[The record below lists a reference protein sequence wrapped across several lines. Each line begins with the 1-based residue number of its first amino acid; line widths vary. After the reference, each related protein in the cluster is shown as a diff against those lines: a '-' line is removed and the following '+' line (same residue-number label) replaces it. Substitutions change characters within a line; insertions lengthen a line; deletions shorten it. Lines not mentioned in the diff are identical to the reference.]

1 MKICSHCGFKVLDN
15 QRYCPKCGFSV
26 NSINNE
32 EKKLNS
38 NWDKIDDTAKI
49 EMPIIPDTPHKKT
62 LNKKLIITTIILSVV
77 VLSILT
83 IILMYH
89 NKGSEVIP
97 IINTGGDGG
106 NTGGDGGN
114 TIDTGGDG
122 GNTIDTGGGNTIDT
136 GGGNTIDTGGGNTI
150 DTGGGNTIDTGGGN
164 TIDTGGNTGGNGGGN
179 TGGDGGNTID
189 TGGNTG
195 GNGGNTGGNGGNT
208 GGNGGGNTDS
218 NTGNSKN
225 DVNYY
230 IEKYKD
236 RDFIFPDSDSV
247 ELTYNDLNSLSVEE
261 LFIARNEMF
270 ARYGYIFDDNSN
282 LTKFFQSK
290 KWYSPNS
297 NYYGKL
303 YSQVEEDNCKL
314 IKTVEFTKLSHDLCP
329 TITSDYVFP
338 NSSSSLLSS
347 SDISSK
353 NNWEIII
360 AINEIY
366 ARYGF
371 SFSPVELNNYFESKS
386 WYTNTYY
393 NNITLN
399 DTEDKNLKLLAQE
412 REKRITNALMHDL
425 GK

>member
-97 IINTGGDGG
+97 II
-106 NTGGDGGN
+106 
-114 TIDTGGDG
+114 DTGGDG

-136 GGGNTIDTGGGNTI
+136 
-150 DTGGGNTIDTGGGN
+150 
-164 TIDTGGNTGGNGGGN
+164 
-179 TGGDGGNTID
+179 
-189 TGGNTG
+189 
-195 GNGGNTGGNGGNT
+195 GGNT

>member
-97 IINTGGDGG
+97 II
-106 NTGGDGGN
+106 
-114 TIDTGGDG
+114 DTGGDG
-122 GNTIDTGGGNTIDT
+122 GNTIDT
-136 GGGNTIDTGGGNTI
+136 
-150 DTGGGNTIDTGGGN
+150 
-164 TIDTGGNTGGNGGGN
+164 
-179 TGGDGGNTID
+179 
-189 TGGNTG
+189 
-195 GNGGNTGGNGGNT
+195 GGNT

>member
-97 IINTGGDGG
+97 II
-106 NTGGDGGN
+106 
-114 TIDTGGDG
+114 DTGGDG
-122 GNTIDTGGGNTIDT
+122 GNTIDT
-136 GGGNTIDTGGGNTI
+136 
-150 DTGGGNTIDTGGGN
+150 
-164 TIDTGGNTGGNGGGN
+164 
-179 TGGDGGNTID
+179 
-189 TGGNTG
+189 
-195 GNGGNTGGNGGNT
+195 GGNT

-270 ARYGYIFDDNSN
+270 ARYGYIFDANSN
-282 LTKFFQSK
+282 LTKFFQRK

>member
-97 IINTGGDGG
+97 IIDTGGDGG

-122 GNTIDTGGGNTIDT
+122 GG
-136 GGGNTIDTGGGNTI
+136 
-150 DTGGGNTIDTGGGN
+150 
-164 TIDTGGNTGGNGGGN
+164 
-179 TGGDGGNTID
+179 
-189 TGGNTG
+189 
-195 GNGGNTGGNGGNT
+195 
-208 GGNGGGNTDS
+208 

>member
-97 IINTGGDGG
+97 II
-106 NTGGDGGN
+106 
-114 TIDTGGDG
+114 DTGGDG
-122 GNTIDTGGGNTIDT
+122 GNT
-136 GGGNTIDTGGGNTI
+136 
-150 DTGGGNTIDTGGGN
+150 
-164 TIDTGGNTGGNGGGN
+164 
-179 TGGDGGNTID
+179 
-189 TGGNTG
+189 
-195 GNGGNTGGNGGNT
+195 GGNTGGNGGNT

-270 ARYGYIFDDNSN
+270 ARYGYIFDANSN

>member
-106 NTGGDGGN
+106 NT
-114 TIDTGGDG
+114 IDT
-122 GNTIDTGGGNTIDT
+122 
-136 GGGNTIDTGGGNTI
+136 
-150 DTGGGNTIDTGGGN
+150 
-164 TIDTGGNTGGNGGGN
+164 
-179 TGGDGGNTID
+179 
-189 TGGNTG
+189 
-195 GNGGNTGGNGGNT
+195 GGNT

>member
-97 IINTGGDGG
+97 IIDT
-106 NTGGDGGN
+106 GGN
-114 TIDTGGDG
+114 TIDT
-122 GNTIDTGGGNTIDT
+122 
-136 GGGNTIDTGGGNTI
+136 
-150 DTGGGNTIDTGGGN
+150 
-164 TIDTGGNTGGNGGGN
+164 
-179 TGGDGGNTID
+179 
-189 TGGNTG
+189 
-195 GNGGNTGGNGGNT
+195 GGNT

-282 LTKFFQSK
+282 LTKFFKSK

>member
-136 GGGNTIDTGGGNTI
+136 GG
-150 DTGGGNTIDTGGGN
+150 
-164 TIDTGGNTGGNGGGN
+164 NTGGNGGG
-179 TGGDGGNTID
+179 
-189 TGGNTG
+189 
-195 GNGGNTGGNGGNT
+195 
-208 GGNGGGNTDS
+208 

-247 ELTYNDLNSLSVEE
+247 QLTYNDLNSLSVEE

>member
-32 EKKLNS
+32 EKKLIS
-38 NWDKIDDTAKI
+38 NWYKIDDSAKI

-122 GNTIDTGGGNTIDT
+122 GNTIDTGGD
-136 GGGNTIDTGGGNTI
+136 
-150 DTGGGNTIDTGGGN
+150 
-164 TIDTGGNTGGNGGGN
+164 TGGNGGG
-179 TGGDGGNTID
+179 
-189 TGGNTG
+189 
-195 GNGGNTGGNGGNT
+195 
-208 GGNGGGNTDS
+208 

-247 ELTYNDLNSLSVEE
+247 QLTYNDLNSLSVEE

-270 ARYGYIFDDNSN
+270 ARYGYIFDANSN
-282 LTKFFQSK
+282 LTKFFQRK

>member
-106 NTGGDGGN
+106 NT
-114 TIDTGGDG
+114 
-122 GNTIDTGGGNTIDT
+122 IDTGGGNTIDT
-136 GGGNTIDTGGGNTI
+136 G
-150 DTGGGNTIDTGGGN
+150 
-164 TIDTGGNTGGNGGGN
+164 
-179 TGGDGGNTID
+179 GGNTID

-282 LTKFFQSK
+282 LTKFFKSK

>member
-97 IINTGGDGG
+97 IIDTGGDGG

-114 TIDTGGDG
+114 TIDTG
-122 GNTIDTGGGNTIDT
+122 
-136 GGGNTIDTGGGNTI
+136 
-150 DTGGGNTIDTGGGN
+150 
-164 TIDTGGNTGGNGGGN
+164 
-179 TGGDGGNTID
+179 GGNTID

-247 ELTYNDLNSLSVEE
+247 QLTYGDLNSLSVEE

-270 ARYGYIFDDNSN
+270 ARYGYIFNNDDN
-282 LTKFFQSK
+282 LAKFFESK
-290 KWYSPNS
+290 DWYSPDPNYS
-297 NYYGKL
+297 NEL
-303 YSQVEEDNCKL
+303 YSQIEEDNCKL
-314 IKTVEFTKLSHDLCP
+314 IRSEEFTKLSYNSCP

-425 GK
+425 GE

>member
-114 TIDTGGDG
+114 TIDTGGD
-122 GNTIDTGGGNTIDT
+122 
-136 GGGNTIDTGGGNTI
+136 
-150 DTGGGNTIDTGGGN
+150 
-164 TIDTGGNTGGNGGGN
+164 TGGNGGG
-179 TGGDGGNTID
+179 
-189 TGGNTG
+189 
-195 GNGGNTGGNGGNT
+195 
-208 GGNGGGNTDS
+208 

>member
-106 NTGGDGGN
+106 VGGNTGGD
-114 TIDTGGDG
+114 
-122 GNTIDTGGGNTIDT
+122 
-136 GGGNTIDTGGGNTI
+136 
-150 DTGGGNTIDTGGGN
+150 GGNTIDTGGGN
-164 TIDTGGNTGGNGGGN
+164 TIDTGGNTGGNGGG
-179 TGGDGGNTID
+179 
-189 TGGNTG
+189 
-195 GNGGNTGGNGGNT
+195 
-208 GGNGGGNTDS
+208 

-247 ELTYNDLNSLSVEE
+247 QLTYNDLNSLSVEE